1 MMYTGNVPAEF
12 RQDYAD
18 VRRHLF
24 TAIFFG
30 LVLGVLMG
38 PLQALDKARID
49 LYPYVPFLKSYYQGL
64 TLHGVAL
71 VLVWTSFFNV
81 GFLTFAA
88 VRGFGRP
95 LQSRFLS
102 RATLVVMWTGLALAL
117 WAILTNRATVLFT
130 AYAPLKGHW
139 AFYLG
144 VALFAVIG
152 TWLLAA
158 NVFLT
163 YRSWKRDNPGARTP
177 LLAFGTLV
185 TLAMWTLAT
194 VGVAV
199 EFVVYLIPWSLGL
212 REGVDPLLTR
222 SLFWL
227 TGHPIV
233 YWWLLPAYI
242 SWYFMLPQQ
251 VGGKLFS
258 ESMARLALLLFIPFS
273 LPVGF
278 HHMYTDP
285 GVATTSKMVHAF
297 LTFVV
302 FLPSLITAFT
312 VVASLEIGGRQRG
325 GRGWLGW
332 IRALPWSEPS
342 VAAQLLAMVLFTVGG
357 ASGLINASYVLN
369 LLVHNTLFV
378 VGHFH
383 LTVGSAVTLTFMGIS
398 YWLIPELTGRALRG
412 KRVALA
418 QAWLWFLGMALMG
431 RGMAVMG
438 LEGVP
443 RRTWWSQ
450 AAYQIPGAQDGGV
463 LTAVGGALLFI
474 SMLLYV
480 GVIVATLRGAE
491 APARREVPVAEP
503 LDGGMAVPVWLNRL
517 TPWVVGT
524 VVLTLL
530 AWGPMLWHMLQSPFA
545 APGLRAW

>member
-1 MMYTGNVPAEF
+1 MHSGSVPAEY
-12 RQDYAD
+12 RHDYAD
-18 VRRHLF
+18 TRRHLY

-30 LVLGVLMG
+30 LVVGVLLG
-38 PLQALDKARID
+38 PLQALDKARINV
-49 LYPYVPFLKSYYQGL
+49 YPYVPLLKTYYQGL

-71 VLVWTSFFNV
+71 ALIWTSFFNV

-102 RATLVVMWTGLALAL
+102 RATLAVMWAGLALAL
-117 WAILTNRATVLFT
+117 WAILTDRATVLFT
-130 AYAPLKGHW
+130 AYAPLKAHW
-139 AFYLG
+139 TFYLG
-144 VALFAVIG
+144 VAMFAVIG

-163 YRSWKRDNPGARTP
+163 YRAWKRDNPGVKTP
-177 LLAFGTLV
+177 LLAFGALV

-194 VGVAV
+194 AGVAI

-212 REGVDPLLTR
+212 RQGVDPLLTR
-222 SLFWL
+222 SLFWF

-233 YWWLLPAYI
+233 YWWLLPVYI
-242 SWYFMLPQQ
+242 SWYFMLPRQA
-251 VGGKLFS
+251 GGKLFS
-258 ESMARLALLLFIPFS
+258 ESMARLAMLLFIPFS

-285 GVATTSKMVHAF
+285 GVATASKMVHAF

-302 FLPSLITAFT
+302 FVPSLITAFT
-312 VVASLEIGGRQRG
+312 VVASLEIAGRRRG

-332 IRALPWSEPS
+332 VRALPWKEPA
-342 VAAQLLAMVLFTVGG
+342 VAAQFLAMLLFTVGG
-357 ASGLINASYVLN
+357 MSGLVNASYVLN
-369 LLVHNTLFV
+369 LLVHNTLYV

-383 LTVGSAVTLTFMGIS
+383 LTVGSAVTLSFMGIS
-398 YWLIPELTGRALRG
+398 YWLIPELTGRVLRG

-418 QAWLWFLGMALMG
+418 QAWLWFLGMLAMG
-431 RGMAVMG
+431 RGLAVMG

-450 AAYQIPGAQDGGV
+450 AAYQISGTQDAGV
-463 LTAVGGALLFI
+463 MVAVGGALLFI

-491 APARREVPVAEP
+491 APVRDEVPVAEP
-503 LDGGMAVPVWLNRL
+503 LDGGMAVPAWLNRL

-524 VVLTLL
+524 VVLTGL
-530 AWGPMLWHMLQSPFA
+530 AWGPMLLHMLQAPFSSPGF
-545 APGLRAW
+545 RVW